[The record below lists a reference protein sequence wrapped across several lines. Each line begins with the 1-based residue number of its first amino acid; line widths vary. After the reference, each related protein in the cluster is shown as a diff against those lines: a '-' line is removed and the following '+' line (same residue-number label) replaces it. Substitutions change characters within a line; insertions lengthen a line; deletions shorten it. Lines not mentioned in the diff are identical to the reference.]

1 MDVRSSDKASGLYKA
16 FGDEGASMTVGRLG
30 VIGGAGPMA
39 SAYFCERLLRL
50 CQEER
55 GACDDADFLELV
67 LLSQATPGLDAQGL
81 VDPAA
86 ALTALRERI
95 ASLEALGC
103 NAIAI
108 PCNSLSVLRAQIA
121 AMTSLRV
128 VDIVQAVVDA
138 AVTQGFT
145 RVAVLASPSLQQSG
159 LYPQQLLAAGVRCI
173 ELAPLEA
180 AVVEEAILSGMSGRR
195 EGRSRVALQ
204 QLCAQLAARGAQA
217 VILGCTE
224 LPLLNLDPSEAGLPL
239 VDCTEE
245 LASSVIHHFFAHES
259 HQSSI

>member
-1 MDVRSSDKASGLYKA
+1 MSGT
-16 FGDEGASMTVGRLG
+16 SMTVGRLG

-39 SAYFCERLLRL
+39 SAYFCEQLFRL

-55 GACDDADFLELV
+55 GACDDADFPELV

-81 VDPAA
+81 ADPAA
-86 ALTALRERI
+86 ALTALRARI

-103 NAIAI
+103 TAIVI
-108 PCNSLSVLRAQIA
+108 PCNSLSVLRAQWS
-121 AMTSLRV
+121 AMTPLRI
-128 VDIVQAVVDA
+128 VDIVEAVVTA
-138 AVTQGFT
+138 TVSRGFT

-159 LYPQQLLAAGVRCI
+159 LYSQQLLAAGVRCI

-195 EGRSRVALQ
+195 HARSRVALQ
-204 QLCAQLAARGAQA
+204 QFCTQLAARGAQA

-245 LASSVIHHFFAHES
+245 LALSVIQHLFAHES
-259 HQSSI
+259 HKSAI